1 MKIVFT
7 VLNSVCNR
15 LLKNVKML
23 DTERNENMKKGVD
36 MKEIRDKV

>member
-1 MKIVFT
+1 
-7 VLNSVCNR
+7 
-15 LLKNVKML
+15 ML